1 MFSQK
6 EVKSPLAEKRVIYS
20 LMKRGIFGRRCYSES
35 TYLKKKPFSQG
46 DDSPTPITT
55 LKLVD
60 RKSEVYAEAY

>member
-35 TYLKKKPFSQG
+35 TYIKKRPFSQG
-46 DDSPTPITT
+46 DGSPTPTAT
-55 LKLVD
+55 LELVEQ
-60 RKSEVYAEAY
+60 KSEACVDAY

>member
-35 TYLKKKPFSQG
+35 TYVKKRASSQE
-46 DDSPTPITT
+46 DSSPSPIAT
-55 LKLVD
+55 LELVEQ
-60 RKSEVYAEAY
+60 KSEICVEAY